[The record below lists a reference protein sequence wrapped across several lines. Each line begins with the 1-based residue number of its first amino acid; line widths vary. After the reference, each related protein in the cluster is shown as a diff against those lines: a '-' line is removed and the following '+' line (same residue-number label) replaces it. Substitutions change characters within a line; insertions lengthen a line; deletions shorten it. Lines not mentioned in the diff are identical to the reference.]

1 MSTSPLVWDFSLFN
15 KYLLSTCCVPGTN
28 PGRAM
33 LTMAMTDKVFVVLS
47 SMRTTEASDGEDEV
61 SGVMER
67 HGGVTQGG
75 QGRDF

>member
-1 MSTSPLVWDFSLFN
+1 
-15 KYLLSTCCVPGTN
+15 
-28 PGRAM
+28 M